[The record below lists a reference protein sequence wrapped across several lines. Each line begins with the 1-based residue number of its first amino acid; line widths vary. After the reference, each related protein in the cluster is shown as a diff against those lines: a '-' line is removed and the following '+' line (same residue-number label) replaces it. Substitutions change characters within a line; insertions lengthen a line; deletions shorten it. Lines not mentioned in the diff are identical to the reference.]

1 VPSHYHYE
9 FARLPERIQRHLSRA
24 VADETFR
31 LQDESGNN
39 LYFYVT
45 RGLGIFVLAIML
57 LLSMAA
63 HFGEPGADELWND
76 AGRMIWY
83 GILIAGMAYLGMTIY
98 QRRYLSAL
106 FGFQPGQYL
115 FGYTLI
121 DARKA
126 RLTVADLTQMRD
138 IKVTH
143 HLVNGFYQHTAF
155 AFAFRDAAT
164 RTWKV
169 PNKKRAERFGQKL
182 DSLQS
187 QARSAFDR
195 NDIASLL
202 RLDPFF
208 EIRRKDWRTPE
219 GPETEKPS
227 PLQRVLA
234 QPLLAAALATLVLAP
249 LMWTARTAAA
259 DVAAHKEAVRRKTE
273 QAYVDYIHDGKFYVK
288 DMRAA
293 LPRVAFEEVRSKKSV
308 TALRG
313 VLARY
318 PKGGLKADVAKEIH
332 ILYQQALTRFTAQAA
347 TSDPDLLASMS
358 QLLQVLEQR
367 GDPHVGIRFVRPT
380 NEALAQMDARIKQ
393 NASRL
398 GGRQIIPAAAHFASD
413 SAAARETRIVT
424 GLQSGFATIFPND
437 VLSLSQVNAT
447 DTRLPVLTID
457 YQIEPSGALY
467 SLEKTDRA
475 FVGLVARFQSGLQV
489 ESTLQPWRFNMEVE
503 PPDHFRVDYQAPK
516 EELAKG
522 PADGQVYSVMAE
534 RAFDA
539 LSSKMRAAFFRQ
551 DSAAFKGMAKSARP
565 AHS

>member
-1 VPSHYHYE
+1 MPSHHHYE

-24 VADETFR
+24 IADETFR
-31 LQDESGNN
+31 LQDESGSN
-39 LYFYVT
+39 LSFYVMH
-45 RGLGIFVLAIML
+45 GLGIFVLAAML

-63 HFGEPGADELWND
+63 HFGEPGPDALWN
-76 AGRMIWY
+76 ASGRMIWY
-83 GILIAGMAYLGMTIY
+83 GILIAGIAYLGIAVY
-98 QRRYLSAL
+98 QRRTLLKL

-138 IKVTH
+138 VKVTH

-169 PNKKRAERFGQKL
+169 PSKKRAERFGQKL
-182 DSLQS
+182 DSLQA
-187 QARSAFDR
+187 QARSAFER

-208 EIRRKDWRTPE
+208 EIRRKDWRTPD
-219 GPETEKPS
+219 GPDVEPPS

-234 QPLLAAALATLVLAP
+234 QPMLAAALATLVLAP
-249 LMWTARTAAA
+249 LVWTARTAAA
-259 DVAAHKEAVRRKTE
+259 DVAAHKEAVKRKTE
-273 QAYVDYIHDGKFYVK
+273 QAYVAYIEDGKFYVK
-288 DMRAA
+288 EMRAA
-293 LPRVAFEEVRSKKSV
+293 LPRVAFEEVRRKKSV

-313 VLARY
+313 LLTRY
-318 PKGGLKADVAKEIH
+318 PKGGLKPDVANEIH
-332 ILYQQALTRFTAQAA
+332 ILYQEALARFTAQAT
-347 TSDPDLLASMS
+347 TSDPVLLASMS
-358 QLLQVLEQR
+358 QLLQVLELR

-380 NEALAQMDARIKQ
+380 NEALAQMDIRIKQ
-393 NASRL
+393 NESRL

-413 SAAARETRIVT
+413 SAAVREARIVT

-437 VLSLSQVNAT
+437 VLSLAQVAVT

-457 YQIEPSGALY
+457 YQIEPSGAIY

-489 ESTLQPWRFNMEVE
+489 ESALQPWRFNMEVE
-503 PPDHFRVDYQAPK
+503 PPDHFRVDYRAPK

-522 PADGQVYSVMAE
+522 PNDSQVYSVMAE

-551 DSAAFKGMAKSARP
+551 DSEAFKGMAKLARP

>member
-1 VPSHYHYE
+1 MPSHHHYE

-24 VADETFR
+24 IADETFR
-31 LQDESGNN
+31 LQDESGSNMSM
-39 LYFYVT
+39 YVT
-45 RGLGIFVLAIML
+45 RALGIFMLVLTL
-57 LLSMAA
+57 LVSIAA
-63 HFGEPGADELWND
+63 HFGQPGEDQLWND
-76 AGRMIWY
+76 PERMIWY
-83 GILIAGMAYLGMTIY
+83 GILIGSIAYLGMTIY
-98 QRRYLSAL
+98 ERRRLSAL

-138 IKVTH
+138 VKVTH

-219 GPETEKPS
+219 GPELERPS

-234 QPLLAAALATLVLAP
+234 QPVLAAALATVVLAP
-249 LMWTARTAAA
+249 LVWTARTAAA
-259 DVAAHKEAVRRKTE
+259 DVAAHKEAVLQKTE
-273 QAYVDYIHDGKFYVK
+273 KAYVDYIADGKFYVEE
-288 DMRAA
+288 MRAA
-293 LPRVAFEEVRSKKSV
+293 LPRVAFEEVRRKKSV
-308 TALRG
+308 TALRA
-313 VLARY
+313 LLTRY
-318 PKGGLKADVAKEIH
+318 PKGGLKPDVAKEIH
-332 ILYQQALTRFTAQAA
+332 VLYQEALTRFTAQAA
-347 TSDPDLLASMS
+347 TSDPEMLASMA

-367 GDPHVGIRFVRPT
+367 GEPHLGIRFVRPT

-413 SAAARETRIVT
+413 TAAVRERRIVT

-437 VLSLSQVNAT
+437 VLSLSQVNAG
-447 DTRLPVLTID
+447 DARLPVLTIE
-457 YQIEPSGALY
+457 YQIEPSGAIY

-489 ESTLQPWRFNMEVE
+489 ESALRPWRFNMEVE
-503 PPDHFRVDYQAPK
+503 PPDHFRVDYRAPQ

-522 PADGQVYSVMAE
+522 PADSQVYSVMAE

-551 DSAAFKGMAKSARP
+551 DSDAFKGMAKAARP